1 MVFTEWE
8 YSSHNNHTIQSYAIM
23 IKYIKNRSINPDKP
37 VKVYWNLHRNCYS
50 VQQNGLV
57 VCHADQVELKDV
69 TFKVNE
75 KGRQRVLKER
85 RKNVHAFVIGYLDEK
100 FAVRYHD
107 IKIVYNPY
115 EFDSFRL
122 WSNEEVPVLHSLA
135 VLLRKRNGKGEIL
148 ATREGMVTRH

>member
-1 MVFTEWE
+1 
-8 YSSHNNHTIQSYAIM
+8 M

-69 TFKVNE
+69 TFKVSE

-85 RKNVHAFVIGYLDEK
+85 RKNVHAFVVGYLDDD
-100 FAVRYHD
+100 FADRYWD
-107 IKIVYNPY
+107 VKIVYNPY
-115 EFDSFRL
+115 KYNSYRFWVDDS
-122 WSNEEVPVLHSLA
+122 VTVKACPA
-135 VLLRKRNGKGEIL
+135 VLLSKRNGKASIL
-148 ATREGMVTRH
+148 ADMYA

>member
-1 MVFTEWE
+1 
-8 YSSHNNHTIQSYAIM
+8 M

-57 VCHADQVELKDV
+57 VCHADKVELKDV

-75 KGRQRVLKER
+75 KGRQRVLKEG

-100 FAVRYHD
+100 FADRYHD
-107 IKIVYNPY
+107 IEIVYNPY

-122 WSNEEVPVLHSLA
+122 YSNEERPVLHSSA
-135 VLLRKRNGKGEIL
+135 VLLRKRNGKSEIL
-148 ATREGMVTRH
+148 ATREGMVTWH